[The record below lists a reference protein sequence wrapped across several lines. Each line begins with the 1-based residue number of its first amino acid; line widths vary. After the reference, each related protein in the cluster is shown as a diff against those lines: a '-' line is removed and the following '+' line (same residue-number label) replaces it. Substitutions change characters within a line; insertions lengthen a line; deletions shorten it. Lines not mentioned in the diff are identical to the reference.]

1 MPIIPWTSS
10 STILQNAPDA
20 ASSFAAPRPVMA
32 QPDLFAKRTFADTTG
47 RNTAGFVYWKLP
59 PEIRLEKVQADGTLH
74 TRTRAPAHP
83 AASAPAISAPGSAVS
98 VPSGSPPG
106 TPASSQ
112 PPLVA
117 LWGEI
122 VGFSEVVLE
131 IKMADNHVD
140 PSAVERARLRR
151 HARQV
156 QRVETSASWPGE
168 LPLWLVAPHLPRWLT
183 LQYDLTCFSEGCYRF
198 LRSDFPFVCIAA
210 NELPLREE
218 LLPFLVA
225 RSGKA
230 LDELALW
237 AFDRTPLD
245 WMIDMLRST
254 AVSDPVRDE
263 LLERFGPTDDP
274 VVIERTRRMVR
285 VFLRNDAEL
294 LRQVTAEVVK
304 EDSDEVRLAE
314 ARALLG
320 RLLVRRGLTP
330 TADQQACVDACA
342 DLSTLHRWHDQ
353 AVTAVSVDE
362 ALR

>member
-1 MPIIPWTSS
+1 MAQRSGV
-10 STILQNAPDA
+10 TIELEMDQGALVRRYHFDN
-20 ASSFAAPRPVMA
+20 SNKLHSAAPQRWIDIGADYLVGPYRERYHIKSYRARWPELDFIMGPGVRPWGDGTGGGHACGSGHGGGAGDPAAVPGGDGR
-32 QPDLFAKRTFADTTG
+32 QPQPR
-47 RNTAGFVYWKLP
+47 
-59 PEIRLEKVQADGTLH
+59 RLQPVALGEGIAEADGL
-74 TRTRAPAHP
+74 
-83 AASAPAISAPGSAVS
+83 
-98 VPSGSPPG
+98 VPVYVGDG
-106 TPASSQ
+106 E
-112 PPLVA
+112 LVA
-117 LWGEI
+117 LP
-122 VGFSEVVLE
+122 F
-131 IKMADNHVD
+131 
-140 PSAVERARLRR
+140 
-151 HARQV
+151 
-156 QRVETSASWPGE
+156 GE

-198 LRSDFPFVCIAA
+198 LRSDFPFVWIAA

-237 AFDRTPLD
+237 AFDRSPLD

-304 EDSDEVRLAE
+304 EDFDEVRLAE

-330 TADQQACVDACA
+330 TADQQACIDACA

-353 AVTAVSVDE
+353 AVTAASVDE